1 MTDEIL
7 IFGDEKDFNG
17 VRGGGVSYLLVIR
30 LGGSSVDDLIFF
42 GVLTAVC
49 F

>member
-1 MTDEIL
+1 MTDK
-7 IFGDEKDFNG
+7 IFISGDEKDFNG

-42 GVLTAVC
+42 GVLTEVC